1 MSPALVKAAIDY
13 NINSIV
19 LQTYPIGS
27 IYMSVNSTDPGT
39 LFGGTWTRIQGRFLL
54 AAGDGYAAGSTG
66 VGSKTIDGLIASEK
80 KYYASMSLA
89 SYNNNISATTIL
101 YLINA
106 TTSGGN
112 ELSINYDNNTLCN
125 MQSTLFSVNTEG
137 SASSLAG
144 QFLIKFYKIV

>member
-19 LQTYPIGS
+19 LQAYPIGS

-66 VGSKTIDGLIASEK
+66 GEAAHVLTIYEMPAHTH
-80 KYYASMSLA
+80 
-89 SYNNNISATTIL
+89 NI
-101 YLINA
+101 
-106 TTSGGN
+106 
-112 ELSINYDNNTLCN
+112 
-125 MQSTLFSVNTEG
+125 G
-137 SASSLAG
+137 SASGTDMAAFPENKYAGSTSSITSSSTGGGAAHNNMPPYLAVYIW
-144 QFLIKFYKIV
+144 QRTA